1 MGKRQFRK
9 SGHWGNTTFCRT
21 GAASA
26 ASSIK
31 VPLNDI
37 RYSGGWSTNSNV
49 LEAKYI
55 VFVKAPSKAA
65 CVFFGHLKRDKPLD
79 A

>member
-1 MGKRQFRK
+1 MR
-9 SGHWGNTTFCRT
+9 
-21 GAASA
+21 AASA
-26 ASSIK
+26 ANSVK

-37 RYSGGWSTNSNV
+37 RYSGGCSTNSNG

-55 VFVKAPSKAA
+55 DFVMAPSRASYI
-65 CVFFGHLKRDKPLD
+65 FFGHLKRDKPLD